1 MKFSELLET
10 AGDLPLFRTGLL
22 LAGDRDPADVRRQL
36 TRWTASG
43 KVVQLRRGVYVLAPP
58 WRRVEPHPFLV
69 ANELQRPSYVSLE
82 SALSHDGLIPE
93 AVPVTTSVTTGR
105 PGTLDTPLGRFRY
118 RHLHSHA
125 FFGYRR
131 APVPRDQ
138 EARVAVAEK
147 ALLDLAYLTAGG
159 DAVEFLESL
168 RLDGLDALRQDE
180 LRDLARRWDRPKIRR
195 TAEAI
200 LELRRKAVRP
210 SSPESSTRSYSARGA
225 RGGTS
230 STSSGT

>member
-1 MKFSELLET
+1 
-10 AGDLPLFRTGLL
+10 
-22 LAGDRDPADVRRQL
+22 
-36 TRWTASG
+36 
-43 KVVQLRRGVYVLAPP
+43 
-58 WRRVEPHPFLV
+58 
-69 ANELQRPSYVSLE
+69 
-82 SALSHDGLIPE
+82 
-93 AVPVTTSVTTGR
+93 VTTGR

-118 RHLHSHA
+118 RHLHSDA

-159 DAVEFLESL
+159 DAVEYLESL
-168 RLDGLDALRQDE
+168 RLDGLDALREDE
-180 LRDLARRWDRPKIRR
+180 LLDLARRWDRPKIRR
-195 TAEAI
+195 TAEAV
-200 LELRRKAVRP
+200 LDLRREAVRP
-210 SSPESSTRSYSARGA
+210 SSPESSTRSFSARGP

>member
-1 MKFSELLET
+1 MKFSGLLET
-10 AGDLPLFRTGLL
+10 VGDLPLFRTGLL

-36 TRWTASG
+36 TRWMASG

-82 SALSHDGLIPE
+82 SALSHYGLIPE

-105 PGTLDTPLGRFRY
+105 PGTLDTPLGRFQY
-118 RHLHSHA
+118 RHLHSDA

-131 APVPRDQ
+131 APVLRDQ
-138 EARVAVAEK
+138 QARVAVAEK

-159 DAVEFLESL
+159 HAVEFLESL

-195 TAEAI
+195 TADAI
-200 LELRRKAVRP
+200 LELRREALEAEVRW
-210 SSPESSTRSYSARGA
+210 
-225 RGGTS
+225 
-230 STSSGT
+230 